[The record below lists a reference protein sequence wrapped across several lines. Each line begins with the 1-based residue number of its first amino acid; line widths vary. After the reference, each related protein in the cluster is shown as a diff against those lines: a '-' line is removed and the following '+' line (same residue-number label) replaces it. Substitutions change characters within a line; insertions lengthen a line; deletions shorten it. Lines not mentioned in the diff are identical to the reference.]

1 MKTITEVLFTKE
13 QLNQLENLFNKH
25 IEQTYDDS
33 MFMQN
38 TDWDDDA
45 ADLIKSFI
53 KSNFDAVDFDFDWQN
68 LKNEMYNYFI

>member
-1 MKTITEVLFTKE
+1 MKTIPEVLFTKE